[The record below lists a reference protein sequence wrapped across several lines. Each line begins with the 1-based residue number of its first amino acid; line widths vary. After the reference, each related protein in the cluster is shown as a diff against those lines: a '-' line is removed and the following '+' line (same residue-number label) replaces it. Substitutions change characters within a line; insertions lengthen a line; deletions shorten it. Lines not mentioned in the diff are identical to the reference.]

1 MAERQWAGSS
11 LADRQA
17 ERRRALLE
25 AGLDLLGAEGGPAV
39 GVRAVCRRA
48 RLTERY
54 FYENFPDRDAL
65 VAAVFDEVAER
76 AHAALTGVVAT
87 GGTDWAALVEA
98 AVEAFVELVLDDPR
112 VGRALL
118 LAPLTDPALMDRG
131 LAALPAFRALVR
143 EQLPA
148 DADEAERR
156 MTAIGLI
163 GALAQLFGSVLDGSL
178 DVPRERLVR
187 HCVQLVLR
195 AGNSERPAGPG

>member
-1 MAERQWAGSS
+1 VVAA
-11 LADRQA
+11 
-17 ERRRALLE
+17 
-25 AGLDLLGAEGGPAV
+25 AV
-39 GVRAVCRRA
+39 G
-48 RLTERY
+48 
-54 FYENFPDRDAL
+54 
-65 VAAVFDEVAER
+65 
-76 AHAALTGVVAT
+76 
-87 GGTDWAALVEA
+87 
-98 AVEAFVELVLDDPR
+98 AFVVLALPAPR

-118 LAPLTDPALMDRG
+118 LAPLTDPALMNRG

-178 DVPRERLVR
+178 DVPRERLVG

-195 AGNSERPAGPG
+195 AGSPDR

>member
-1 MAERQWAGSS
+1 VAERQWAGST
-11 LADRQA
+11 LADRQSL
-17 ERRRALLE
+17 RRRALLD

-54 FYENFPDRDAL
+54 FYESFPDRDAL
-65 VAAVFDEVAER
+65 VAAVYDEVTER
-76 AHAALTGVVAT
+76 AHAALTGAVAAAT
-87 GGTDWAALVEA
+87 GDAAALVEA

-118 LAPLTDPALMDRG
+118 VAPLTDPALLHRG
-131 LAALPAFRALVR
+131 SAALPAFRALVR

-148 DADEAERR
+148 DADDTERR
-156 MTAIGLI
+156 MTAIGLV
-163 GALAQLFGSVLDGSL
+163 GALAQLFVAVLDGSL

-195 AGNSERPAGPG
+195 SSRPDR

>member
-17 ERRRALLE
+17 ERRRALLD

-54 FYENFPDRDAL
+54 FYESFADRDEL

-76 AHAALTGVVAT
+76 AHAALAGAVAT
-87 GGTDWAALVEA
+87 GGADWAALVEL
-98 AVEAFVELVLDDPR
+98 AVGAFVALVLDEPR

-118 LAPLTDPALMDRG
+118 LAPLTDPALMNRG

-178 DVPRERLVR
+178 DVPRERLVG

-195 AGNSERPAGPG
+195 AGSPDR